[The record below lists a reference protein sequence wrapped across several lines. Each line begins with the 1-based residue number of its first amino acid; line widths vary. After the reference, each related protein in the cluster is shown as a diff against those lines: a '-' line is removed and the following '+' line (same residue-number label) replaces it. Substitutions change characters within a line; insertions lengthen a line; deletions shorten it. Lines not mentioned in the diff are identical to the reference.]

1 MSKTL
6 VIVESSAK
14 SKTIEKYLG
23 KDYIVKA
30 SFGHVRD
37 LPQKELGV
45 DIEDDFKPTYVISE
59 GKSNV
64 VKQLQTL
71 AKSSDK
77 VLLASD
83 PDREG
88 EAIAWHLYQ
97 LLKRHCKN
105 IERIQFNEI
114 TKKAVIQAVSNPHDI
129 DYQMVDSQQARRI
142 LDRIVGYQLSPW
154 LNQVLSGRLSAGR
167 VQSVALKIIC
177 DRENEIKSFI
187 PEEYWKIYV
196 NLTPQDKEF
205 PFDAELTEKRK
216 EKINIPNKEVADKI
230 LEDLK
235 GKDYVV
241 KDIEKKQKTRKPNP
255 PFTTS
260 TLQQEASKKLKWSS
274 DRTMKVAQQLY
285 EGIEI
290 DDGQPHGLIT
300 YMRTDS
306 TRINPDFQKETL
318 DFILNKWGVKYKPTT
333 PNIYKTKNDAQDA
346 HEAIRPTMIEKEPD
360 LIKKYLTNEQYLLYK
375 LIWERYIASQ
385 MTPAIYDTVTV
396 SISAADYVFKTSG
409 STLNFDGFMVLYQ
422 EEVDED
428 NPDNG
433 EKEINLPQLIKDQ
446 VLKLIKIKP
455 TQKFTTPP
463 PRFTEATL
471 IKELEKLGIGRPS
484 TYATIIS
491 TLKNRNYVEIDK
503 SRFIPTK
510 LGSDV
515 TDLLVKYFPDVIN
528 VSFTAD
534 MEEKLDLIA
543 EGKMDWVDTLYEF
556 YNPFS
561 EVLDKAKKEVKVVDK
576 EDKVTDKL
584 CPNCGKPLVEKEGKH
599 GKFLGCS
606 GYPDCK
612 TILPINDKYNDTG
625 ITCEKCGKPM
635 IVKEYKKG
643 RQTSKFLACIGYPDC
658 KHTIPCDDNGK
669 PLEMEKAEQPCP
681 ECGKEMILREGKT
694 GKFWGCSGYPNCT
707 KTLPYGETQPC
718 PECGKDMYLRKGK
731 TGKFWGCSGYPE
743 CTKTLPY
750 GKTKPCPECGN
761 PLVKRKGIKGDFWG
775 CSNYPNCKYTENIK

>member
-6 VIVESSAK
+6 IIVESPAK

-23 KDYIVKA
+23 KGYIVKA

-45 DIEDDFKPTYVISE
+45 DIENNFKPTYVISE
-59 GKSNV
+59 GKNKV
-64 VKQLQTL
+64 VRQLQTL
-71 AKSSDK
+71 AKSADK
-77 VLLASD
+77 ILLASD

-114 TKKAVIQAVSNPHDI
+114 TKKAISQAVSNPHDI
-129 DYQMVDSQQARRI
+129 DYKMVDSQQARRI

-177 DRENEIKSFI
+177 DRENEIKVFK

-196 NLTPQDKEF
+196 NLTPQEKPF
-205 PFDAELTEKRK
+205 PFDAELIEKNK
-216 EKINIPNKEVADKI
+216 KKIHISNKQEADKI
-230 LEDLK
+230 LKDLE

-241 KDIEKKQKTRKPNP
+241 KDVEKKQRIRKPNP

-260 TLQQEASKKLKWSS
+260 TLQQEASKKLKWGS

-285 EGIEI
+285 EGIELE
-290 DDGQPHGLIT
+290 DGQHGLIT

-306 TRINPDFQKETL
+306 TRINPDFQRETL
-318 DFILNKWGVKYKPTT
+318 DFILNRWGVKYRPSS
-333 PNIYKTKNDAQDA
+333 PNIYKSKNDAQDA
-346 HEAIRPTMIEKEPD
+346 HEAIRPTMIGKEPD
-360 LIKKYLTNEQYLLYK
+360 LIKKYLTNEQFLLYK

-385 MTPAIYDTVTV
+385 MTSAIYDTITV
-396 SISAADYVFKTSG
+396 FVSADDYVFKANG
-409 STLNFDGFMVLYQ
+409 SSLNFDGFMVLYQ
-422 EEVDED
+422 EEIDED
-428 NPDNG
+428 NTESND
-433 EKEINLPQLIKDQ
+433 KEINLPQLIKNQ
-446 VLKLIKIKP
+446 LLKLIKIKP

-471 IKELEKLGIGRPS
+471 IKELERLGIGRPS
-484 TYATIIS
+484 TYATTIS
-491 TLKNRNYVEIDK
+491 TLKNRDYVYVEK
-503 SRFIPTK
+503 SRFIPTER
-510 LGSDV
+510 GSEV
-515 TDLLVKYFPDVIN
+515 TTLLVNYFPDVIN
-528 VSFTAD
+528 VAFTAN
-534 MEEKLDLIA
+534 MEEQLDLIA
-543 EGKMDWVDTLYEF
+543 EGKIDWVDTLNDF
-556 YNPFS
+556 YDPFS
-561 EVLDKAKKEVKVVDK
+561 EALNKAKKEVKTMNK
-576 EDKVTDKL
+576 NDKVTDKL
-584 CPNCGKPLVEKEGKH
+584 CPKCGNNMVEKEGKY

-625 ITCEKCGKPM
+625 ITCNKCGQPM
-635 IVKEYKKG
+635 VVKEYKKG
-643 RQTSKFLACIGYPDC
+643 RKINRFLACVGYPEC
-658 KHTIPCDDNGK
+658 KNTMPCDENGK
-669 PLEMEKAEQPCP
+669 PLELEKSEQPCP
-681 ECGKEMILREGKT
+681 DCGKEMILREGKT
-694 GKFWGCSGYPNCT
+694 GKFWGCSGYPDC
-707 KTLPYGETQPC
+707 KKILPHGETKPC
-718 PECGKDMYLRKGK
+718 PDCGKDMFLRKGK
-731 TGKFWGCSGYPE
+731 TGKFWGCSGYPD

-761 PLVKRKGIKGDFWG
+761 PLVKRKGSKGDFWG
-775 CSNYPNCKYTENIK
+775 CTNYPNCKHTENI

>member
-6 VIVESSAK
+6 IIVESPAK

-23 KDYIVKA
+23 KGYIVKA

-45 DIEDDFKPTYVISE
+45 DIENNFKPTYVISE
-59 GKSNV
+59 GKNKV
-64 VKQLQTL
+64 VRQLQTL
-71 AKSSDK
+71 AKSADK
-77 VLLASD
+77 ILLASD

-114 TKKAVIQAVSNPHDI
+114 TKKAISQAVSNPHDI
-129 DYQMVDSQQARRI
+129 DYKMVDSQQARRI

-177 DRENEIKSFI
+177 DRENEIKVFK

-196 NLTPQDKEF
+196 NLTPQEKPF
-205 PFDAELTEKRK
+205 PFDAELIEKNK
-216 EKINIPNKEVADKI
+216 KKIHISNKQEADKI
-230 LEDLK
+230 LKDLE

-241 KDIEKKQKTRKPNP
+241 KDVEKKQRIRKPNP

-260 TLQQEASKKLKWSS
+260 TLQQEASKKLKWGS

-285 EGIEI
+285 EGIELE
-290 DDGQPHGLIT
+290 DGQHGLIT

-306 TRINPDFQKETL
+306 TRINPDFQRETL
-318 DFILNKWGVKYKPTT
+318 DFILNRWGVKYRPSS
-333 PNIYKTKNDAQDA
+333 PNIYKSKNDAQDA
-346 HEAIRPTMIEKEPD
+346 HEAIRPTMIGKEPD
-360 LIKKYLTNEQYLLYK
+360 LIKKYLTNEQFLLYK

-385 MTPAIYDTVTV
+385 MTSAIYDTITV
-396 SISAADYVFKTSG
+396 FVSADDYVFKANG
-409 STLNFDGFMVLYQ
+409 SSLNFDGFMVLYQ
-422 EEVDED
+422 EEIDED
-428 NPDNG
+428 NTESND
-433 EKEINLPQLIKDQ
+433 KEINLPQLIKNQ
-446 VLKLIKIKP
+446 LLKLIKIKP

-471 IKELEKLGIGRPS
+471 IKELERLGIGRPS
-484 TYATIIS
+484 TYATTIS
-491 TLKNRNYVEIDK
+491 TLKNRDYVYVEK
-503 SRFIPTK
+503 SRFIPTER
-510 LGSDV
+510 GSEV
-515 TDLLVKYFPDVIN
+515 TTLLVNYFPDVIN
-528 VSFTAD
+528 VAFTAN
-534 MEEKLDLIA
+534 MEEQLDLIA
-543 EGKMDWVDTLYEF
+543 EGKIDWVDTLNDF
-556 YNPFS
+556 YDPFS
-561 EVLDKAKKEVKVVDK
+561 EALNKAKKEVKTMDK
-576 EDKVTDKL
+576 NDKVTDKL
-584 CPNCGKPLVEKEGKH
+584 CPKCGNNMVEKEGKY

-625 ITCEKCGKPM
+625 ITCNKCGQPM
-635 IVKEYKKG
+635 VVKEYKKG
-643 RQTSKFLACIGYPDC
+643 RKINRFLACVGYPEC
-658 KHTIPCDDNGK
+658 KNTMPCDENGK
-669 PLEMEKAEQPCP
+669 PLELEKSEQPCP
-681 ECGKEMILREGKT
+681 DCGKEMILREGKT
-694 GKFWGCSGYPNCT
+694 GKFWGCSGYPDC
-707 KTLPYGETQPC
+707 KKILPHGETKPC
-718 PECGKDMYLRKGK
+718 PDCGKDMFLRKGK
-731 TGKFWGCSGYPE
+731 TGKFWGCSGYPD

-761 PLVKRKGIKGDFWG
+761 PLVKRKGSKGDFWG
-775 CSNYPNCKYTENIK
+775 CTNYPNCKHTENI

>member
-6 VIVESSAK
+6 IIVESPAK

-23 KDYIVKA
+23 KGYIVKA

-45 DIEDDFKPTYVISE
+45 DIENNFKPTYVISE
-59 GKSNV
+59 GKNKIV
-64 VKQLQTL
+64 RQLQTL
-71 AKSSDK
+71 AKSADK
-77 VLLASD
+77 ILLASD

-114 TKKAVIQAVSNPHDI
+114 TKKAISQAVSNPHDI
-129 DYQMVDSQQARRI
+129 DYKMVDSQQARRI

-177 DRENEIKSFI
+177 DRENEIKVFK

-196 NLTPQDKEF
+196 NLTPQEKPF
-205 PFDAELTEKRK
+205 PFDAELIEKNK
-216 EKINIPNKEVADKI
+216 KKIHISNKQEADKI
-230 LEDLK
+230 LKDLE

-241 KDIEKKQKTRKPNP
+241 KDVEKKQRIRKPNP

-260 TLQQEASKKLKWSS
+260 TLQQEASKKLKWGS

-285 EGIEI
+285 EGIELE
-290 DDGQPHGLIT
+290 DGQHGLIT

-306 TRINPDFQKETL
+306 TRINPDFQRETL
-318 DFILNKWGVKYKPTT
+318 DFILNRWGVKYRPSS
-333 PNIYKTKNDAQDA
+333 PNIYKSKNDAQDA
-346 HEAIRPTMIEKEPD
+346 HEAIRPTMIGKEPD
-360 LIKKYLTNEQYLLYK
+360 LIKKYLTNEQFLLYK

-385 MTPAIYDTVTV
+385 MTSAIYDTITV
-396 SISAADYVFKTSG
+396 FVSADDYVFKANG
-409 STLNFDGFMVLYQ
+409 SSLNFDGSMVLYQ
-422 EEVDED
+422 EEIDED
-428 NPDNG
+428 NTESND
-433 EKEINLPQLIKDQ
+433 KEINLPQLIKNQ
-446 VLKLIKIKP
+446 LLKLIKIKP

-471 IKELEKLGIGRPS
+471 IKELERLGIGRPS
-484 TYATIIS
+484 TYATTIS
-491 TLKNRNYVEIDK
+491 TLKNRDYVYIEK
-503 SRFIPTK
+503 SRFIPTER
-510 LGSDV
+510 GSEV
-515 TDLLVKYFPDVIN
+515 TTLLVNYFPDVIN
-528 VSFTAD
+528 VAFTAN

-543 EGKMDWVDTLYEF
+543 EGKIDWVDTLNDF
-556 YNPFS
+556 YDPFS
-561 EVLDKAKKEVKVVDK
+561 EALNKAKKEVKTMNK
-576 EDKVTDKL
+576 NDKVTDKL
-584 CPNCGKPLVEKEGKH
+584 CPKCGNNMVEKEGKY

-625 ITCEKCGKPM
+625 ITCNKCGQPM
-635 IVKEYKKG
+635 VVKEYKKG
-643 RQTSKFLACIGYPDC
+643 RKINRFLACVGYPEC
-658 KHTIPCDDNGK
+658 KNTMPCDENGK
-669 PLEMEKAEQPCP
+669 PLELEKSEQPCP
-681 ECGKEMILREGKT
+681 DCGKEMILREGKT
-694 GKFWGCSGYPNCT
+694 GKFWGCSGYP
-707 KTLPYGETQPC
+707 
-718 PECGKDMYLRKGK
+718 D
-731 TGKFWGCSGYPE
+731 

-761 PLVKRKGIKGDFWG
+761 PLVKRKGSKGDFWG
-775 CSNYPNCKYTENIK
+775 CTNYPNCKHTENI

>member
-6 VIVESSAK
+6 IIVESPAK

-23 KDYIVKA
+23 KGYIVKA

-45 DIEDDFKPTYVISE
+45 DIENNFKPTYVISE
-59 GKSNV
+59 GKNKV
-64 VKQLQTL
+64 VRQLQTL
-71 AKSSDK
+71 AKSADK
-77 VLLASD
+77 ILLASD

-114 TKKAVIQAVSNPHDI
+114 TKKAISQAVSNPHDI
-129 DYQMVDSQQARRI
+129 DYKMVDSQQARRI

-177 DRENEIKSFI
+177 DRENEIKVFK

-196 NLTPQDKEF
+196 NLTPQEKPF
-205 PFDAELTEKRK
+205 PFDAELIEKNK
-216 EKINIPNKEVADKI
+216 KKIHISNKQEADKI
-230 LEDLK
+230 LKDLE

-241 KDIEKKQKTRKPNP
+241 KDVEKKQRIRKPNP

-260 TLQQEASKKLKWSS
+260 TLQQEASKKLKWGS

-285 EGIEI
+285 EGIELE
-290 DDGQPHGLIT
+290 DGQHGLIT

-306 TRINPDFQKETL
+306 TRINPDFQRETL
-318 DFILNKWGVKYKPTT
+318 DFILNRWGVKYRPSS
-333 PNIYKTKNDAQDA
+333 PNIYKSKNDAQDA
-346 HEAIRPTMIEKEPD
+346 HEAIRPTMIGKEPD
-360 LIKKYLTNEQYLLYK
+360 LIKKYLTNEQFLLYK

-385 MTPAIYDTVTV
+385 MTSAIYDTTTV
-396 SISAADYVFKTSG
+396 FVSADDYVFKANG
-409 STLNFDGFMVLYQ
+409 SSLNFDGFMVLYQ
-422 EEVDED
+422 EEIDED
-428 NPDNG
+428 NTESND
-433 EKEINLPQLIKDQ
+433 KEINLPQLIKNQ
-446 VLKLIKIKP
+446 LLKLIKIKP

-471 IKELEKLGIGRPS
+471 IKELERLGIGRPS
-484 TYATIIS
+484 TYATTIS
-491 TLKNRNYVEIDK
+491 TLKNRDYVYVEK
-503 SRFIPTK
+503 SRFIPTER
-510 LGSDV
+510 GSEV
-515 TDLLVKYFPDVIN
+515 TTLLVNYFPDVIN
-528 VSFTAD
+528 VAFTAN
-534 MEEKLDLIA
+534 MEEQLDLIA
-543 EGKMDWVDTLYEF
+543 EGKIDWVDTLNDF
-556 YNPFS
+556 YDPFS
-561 EVLDKAKKEVKVVDK
+561 EALNKAKKEVKTMDK
-576 EDKVTDKL
+576 NDKVTDKL
-584 CPNCGKPLVEKEGKH
+584 CPKCGNNMVEKEGKY

-625 ITCEKCGKPM
+625 ITCNKCGQPM
-635 IVKEYKKG
+635 VVKEYKKG
-643 RQTSKFLACIGYPDC
+643 RKINRFLACVGYPEC
-658 KHTIPCDDNGK
+658 KNTMPCDENGK
-669 PLEMEKAEQPCP
+669 PLELEKSEQPCP
-681 ECGKEMILREGKT
+681 DCGKEMILREGKT
-694 GKFWGCSGYPNCT
+694 GKFWGCSGYPDC
-707 KTLPYGETQPC
+707 KKILPHGETKPC
-718 PECGKDMYLRKGK
+718 PDCGKDMFLRKGK
-731 TGKFWGCSGYPE
+731 TGKFWGCSGYPD

-761 PLVKRKGIKGDFWG
+761 PLVKRKGSKGDFWG
-775 CSNYPNCKYTENIK
+775 CTNYPNCKHTENI